1 MFNKQITRLIS
12 KLKKDFK
19 SIHQI
24 NISEE
29 FVKENFIFHFKK
41 NKLSESGLNRIFSFA
56 EYIYKNEE
64 RISKINKNDMWTEFS
79 KSEDHINLKKISN

>member
-24 NISEE
+24 NITQLGLLWVKNKPESNRLFTNSSEL
-29 FVKENFIFHFKK
+29 FHDSGIKLLENFS
-41 NKLSESGLNRIFSFA
+41 KL
-56 EYIYKNEE
+56 
-64 RISKINKNDMWTEFS
+64 
-79 KSEDHINLKKISN
+79 